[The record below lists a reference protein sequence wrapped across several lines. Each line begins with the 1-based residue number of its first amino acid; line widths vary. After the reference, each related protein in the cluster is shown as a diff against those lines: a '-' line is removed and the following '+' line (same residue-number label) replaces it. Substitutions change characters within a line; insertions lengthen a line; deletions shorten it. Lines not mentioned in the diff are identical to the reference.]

1 MKRFGWKDSFLLL
14 FLLCVTPFV
23 FCKSF
28 LFIFI
33 CIRSQ
38 ILVLIIVNLISDFVG
53 IHCSCFN
60 RSKVKDG
67 VHKNKHTTTKH
78 TCRVSL
84 ASTLHFFTSL
94 SPGGGDKL
102 TSHTMIQGVK
112 CWKISTQT
120 TTIIKVLL
128 YIRVRATS
136 SIP

>member
-1 MKRFGWKDSFLLL
+1 MKRFGWKDLFLLL

-28 LFIFI
+28 IFI

-38 ILVLIIVNLISDFVG
+38 ILLLIIVSLISDFVR

-60 RSKVKDG
+60 RSKVRDG
-67 VHKNKHTTTKH
+67 SQEQAHNNQKHTYG
-78 TCRVSL
+78 VSL

-102 TSHTMIQGVK
+102 TSRLTIQGVK

-128 YIRVRATS
+128 YIRVGATF
-136 SIP
+136 

>member
-1 MKRFGWKDSFLLL
+1 MKRFGWKDLFLLL

-28 LFIFI
+28 ILI

-38 ILVLIIVNLISDFVG
+38 ILIFIIVSLISDFIG

-60 RSKVKDG
+60 RSKVRDG
-67 VHKNKHTTTKH
+67 SQEQAHNNKH

-84 ASTLHFFTSL
+84 ASTLHFFMSL

-102 TSHTMIQGVK
+102 TSHMMIQGVK

-128 YIRVRATS
+128 YIRVGATS